1 MDSRKDEQ
9 ERGITMKSSSIALL
23 HNKGKHNFKFYIIE
37 NTEIWIKN

>member
-23 HNKGKHNFKFYIIE
+23 HSKGKCHFDYFVLNSE
-37 NTEIWIKN
+37 C